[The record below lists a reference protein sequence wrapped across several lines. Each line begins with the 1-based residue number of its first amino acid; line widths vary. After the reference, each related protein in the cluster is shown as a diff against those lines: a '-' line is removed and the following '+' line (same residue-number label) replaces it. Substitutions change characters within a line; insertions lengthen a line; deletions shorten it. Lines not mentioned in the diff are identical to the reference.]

1 MEDAINENILLN
13 LQLSYVEGSN
23 YTSTLA
29 SSETLI
35 KNIMY
40 VDLDKYKILL
50 PDWSGNI
57 YYTGRISKLSIAR
70 NKDRLY
76 DIEYDDGSH
85 IPNIREE
92 YIRLILKDTTSTSTT
107 TYTTTDR
114 NNNDIKSLKLQPGLR
129 VHFKMPTSSTTSTNR
144 NKNRSIYPIYYPGR
158 ILELSNSTSTYII
171 EYDGNSIVKNIPLT
185 DIRIGLS
192 RGDNV
197 EAKKPYIPKLTATA
211 MSINSTGN
219 SVSVAYGANNFDTW
233 ATLPGA
239 VCAWN
244 LSRTTSNGSGSGGGG
259 GGGSGSTGGSGE
271 RKVEPEYVLDYNNC
285 IVSVCYHPVLPSL
298 MAAGTQSGEVVVWDL
313 NTHQAPLALSPIT
326 TYSHSAPIT
335 GILWLKNTKRSG
347 GGSGGG
353 GEEMEDEWVIATCGL
368 DGKVL
373 IWALS
378 NGLKYPIAGTVLSMD
393 HSGTGASDDDRNSR
407 SVIEEAVNLVLIITT
422 PSLIESDLTC
432 T

>member
-1 MEDAINENILLN
+1 
-13 LQLSYVEGSN
+13 
-23 YTSTLA
+23 
-29 SSETLI
+29 
-35 KNIMY
+35 MY

-50 PDWSGNI
+50 PDWSGNT

-85 IPNIREE
+85 ISSIREE
-92 YIRLILKDTTSTSTT
+92 YIRLVLKDTTSNSTSTT
-107 TYTTTDR
+107 IDR

-129 VHFKMPTSSTTSTNR
+129 VHFKMPTSSTNR
-144 NKNRSIYPIYYPGR
+144 SKNRSIYPIYYPGR

-244 LSRTTSNGSGSGGGG
+244 LSRTTSNGSGG
-259 GGGSGSTGGSGE
+259 GGSGE

-298 MAAGTQSGEVVVWDL
+298 MAAGTQSGEVVIWDL

-335 GILWLKNTKRSG
+335 GILWLKNTKRSSG
-347 GGSGGG
+347 GRGSGEG
-353 GEEMEDEWVIATCGL
+353 MEDEWVIATCGL

-407 SVIEEAVNLVLIITT
+407 
-422 PSLIESDLTC
+422 
-432 T
+432 